1 MYNFKPPRKQLVQAS
16 IKLKY
21 RSEQDLM
28 PVWVMLID
36 SKELI
41 SWQSMRVRGEG
52 VKKRKAKRRRKLKRR
67 KKRKNRK
74 SKKNIKEINNI
85 QLTNRM
91 IENKN

>member
-1 MYNFKPPRKQLVQAS
+1 
-16 IKLKY
+16 
-21 RSEQDLM
+21 M
-28 PVWVMLID
+28 PIWVMLID

-41 SWQSMRVRGEG
+41 NYQSMRIKGEG
-52 VKKRKAKRRRKLKRR
+52 VKKRKAKGRRKLKRR

-74 SKKNIKEINNI
+74 SKKNIKEINHI